1 MISREPTVAA
11 LSKIFADVFMRDDIA
26 LSDGLTA
33 KDVPGWDSFKHVEI
47 LMATEDRFAMKF
59 SSAEIDN
66 IGRLGDLVDIV
77 MRKGRLPRD

>member
-1 MISREPTVAA
+1 MISRERVVAA
-11 LSKIFADVFMRDDIA
+11 LSNIFADVFMRDDIV

-47 LMATEDRFAMKF
+47 LMATEECFAMKF
-59 SSAEIDN
+59 SSAEIDH

-77 MRKGRLPRD
+77 VRKGRLPA